1 VAHFEFSVQ
10 YSEDLVR
17 RSVRWHFAWLMR
29 RELTWPLW
37 LAVIATAATLVGY
50 GLLHG
55 RASWIEGVSAGVL
68 LLLPMNLIVGY
79 RAHLSQGLGKLRT
92 MGTENPRF
100 ILTDVALTVSAS
112 SGSITI
118 PWNQF
123 VGISKGPDFWIL
135 RARNRATL
143 TLPTEDVDVSALD
156 FLETII
162 RTADSVV

>member
-1 VAHFEFSVQ
+1 MAHFEFSVQ

-17 RSVRWHFAWLMR
+17 RSVRLHFVWLMR

-55 RASWIEGVSAGVL
+55 RASWIEGVAAGVL

-79 RAHLSQGLGKLRT
+79 RAHLNQGLAKLRT
-92 MGTENPRF
+92 MGADNPRVV
-100 ILTDVALTVSAS
+100 LTDAALAVSAG
-112 SGSITI
+112 SGSMTI

-123 VGISKGPDFWIL
+123 VGISKGADFWVL

-143 TLPTEDVDVSALD
+143 TLPTEGVDVSALN
-156 FLETII
+156 FLERMI
-162 RTADSVV
+162 RTADAVL